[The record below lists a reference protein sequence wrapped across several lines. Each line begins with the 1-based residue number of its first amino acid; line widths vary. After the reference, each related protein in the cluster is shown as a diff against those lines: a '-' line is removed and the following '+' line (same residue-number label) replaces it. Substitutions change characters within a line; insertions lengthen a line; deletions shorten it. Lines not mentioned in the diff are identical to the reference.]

1 MGKRYKTLLRSHILE
16 HQDSDNKPDYP
27 LVFNAKAGSNFMI
40 ALNLKHGQS
49 EDVLKVFINEM
60 EAIHIKSVIVEGVFR
75 VENSKVGLKKGR
87 LNPISDR
94 LSLIGYQF
102 V

>member
-27 LVFNAKAGSNFMI
+27 LVFNAKTGSNFMI
-40 ALNLKHGQS
+40 SQNFKHKQS

-60 EAIHIKSVIVEGVFR
+60 EAIHIKNVIVEGVFR

-87 LNPISDR
+87 LNPITDG
-94 LSLIGYQF
+94 LS
-102 V
+102 VCMM

>member
-1 MGKRYKTLLRSHILE
+1 ME

-27 LVFNAKAGSNFMI
+27 LVFNAKTGSNFMI
-40 ALNLKHGQS
+40 SQNFKHKQS

-60 EAIHIKSVIVEGVFR
+60 EAIHIKNVIVEGVFR

-87 LNPISDR
+87 LNPMIGF

-102 V
+102 L